1 MVCWVLTDIM
11 MIITIETTIEDVKI
25 HFTMDVIKT
34 MVVLMVILME
44 IIVIAIGIINQNQDI
59 QTLGI
64 TGKVEQ
70 DSIKNIG
77 GG

>member
-1 MVCWVLTDIM
+1 MNLVCWVLTDIM

-25 HFTMDVIKT
+25 HFIMDVISI
-34 MVVLMVILME
+34 MAILME

-70 DSIKNIG
+70 GYIRNIG